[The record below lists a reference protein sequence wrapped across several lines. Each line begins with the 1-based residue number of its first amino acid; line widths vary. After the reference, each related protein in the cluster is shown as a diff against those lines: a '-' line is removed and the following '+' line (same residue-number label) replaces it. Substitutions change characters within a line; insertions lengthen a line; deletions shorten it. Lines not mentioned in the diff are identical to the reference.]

1 MPDITKG
8 VTYSSGDT
16 LTAASLNSLID
27 DATINDGVV
36 TTSKLA
42 TGAVSTAKMA
52 ALADGR
58 IIIGTGSGVGSFAVS
73 GDATMSNAG
82 VMTIAPTAVEGSM
95 LNANT
100 VDDST
105 LQLSASKLQVKS
117 EGISTSEL
125 AAAVSNA
132 LCPAGSMMP
141 YAGATAPGGWL
152 LCDGQWYD
160 STGSYAAL
168 YAVLGYTYG
177 QTDSGGTLS
186 GSGTYFKVPDMRGR
200 VAVCADNISSLGD
213 AGVLSANE
221 TRGSTGG
228 SEKIGLAEANLPSH
242 THANTVSNN
251 ETTSTVSDNSTTD
264 DYGTPWSHD
273 STDVQVIPNDP
284 YSPHDSWRKAEIW
297 DGGSWDVQPEHSN
310 GVGRPYLNMRADKN
324 WNHYFEVKNT
334 SNVSISNAAVGS
346 GTQFNV
352 TQPYAV
358 TTYIIKT

>member
-242 THANTVSNN
+242 THANTVSNG
-251 ETTSTVSDNSTTD
+251 TTSSPITNIADNPWRNDCMTVSD
-264 DYGTPWSHD
+264 
-273 STDVQVIPNDP
+273 
-284 YSPHDSWRKAEIW
+284 
-297 DGGSWDVQPEHSN
+297 GGSDAHRKVSVWNGADCVEVTGYANQDAANDV
-310 GVGRPYLNMRADKN
+310 A
-324 WNHYFEVKNT
+324 WNAAFSVANT